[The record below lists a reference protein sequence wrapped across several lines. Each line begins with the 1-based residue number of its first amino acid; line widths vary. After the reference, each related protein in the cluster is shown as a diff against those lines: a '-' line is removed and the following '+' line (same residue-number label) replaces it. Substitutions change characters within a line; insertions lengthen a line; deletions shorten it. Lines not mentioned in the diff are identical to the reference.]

1 MTASPTFLNLPPDK
15 QERVLAEA
23 EQEFAAR
30 GYHGASMN
38 SLAKR
43 LDIAKGS
50 LFQYFGSKEGCLQA
64 VFDLAVERF
73 ARRMRRA
80 RTAAAGATAR
90 EAEPDFFT
98 TLQRLM
104 DAALDFVAEQP
115 RIFRIYLKM
124 QSNEDFP
131 LREGILRQ
139 VRRNVRRLLE
149 PALLAAQ
156 ERGELRP
163 DLDLETALFAI
174 ATLTERLLQE
184 ALPPEGNPEQARA
197 TVVRVLELLR
207 LGLAP
212 R

>member
-38 SLAKR
+38 SLARR

-90 EAEPDFFT
+90 EVEPDFFT

-156 ERGELRP
+156 ARGELRP